1 MGDKFFLSAIHFKFW
16 LFPAFGR
23 TIVVMRTPFT
33 AQNIFFV
40 CILLGATGLV
50 SPPFALAG
58 GLAFAFLVHHPYPTE
73 SRHLSH
79 FLLQASVILLGFSM
93 NLGQVLA
100 AGRSGLVYSAIG
112 ISLTLWLGLLL
123 GKLLKVERVSSTL
136 IAAGTAICGG
146 SAIAAL
152 GPVLEAGEEA
162 LAVSL
167 GAVFVLNSVALFLFP
182 VLGHY
187 FGLSQTQF
195 GTWAALAIHDTSSV
209 VGASEHYGA
218 GALAIAVPIK
228 LVRALWIVPV
238 SLLYA
243 TLITSR
249 TGSGTRPET
258 GSATGTRAK
267 VHLPWFLVWFL
278 LAATLATFLPNM
290 LPSLQATLHSDFG
303 TLAKLG
309 KSGLAVTL
317 FLIGSSLNR
326 KALTRVGFQPLLQA
340 VLLWTVSASASLLA
354 IQKGWITP

>member
-1 MGDKFFLSAIHFKFW
+1 M
-16 LFPAFGR
+16 
-23 TIVVMRTPFT
+23 FT
-33 AQNIFFV
+33 TRNLFFV

-73 SRHLSH
+73 SRHLAH
-79 FLLQASVILLGFSM
+79 FLLQASVVLLGFGM

-100 AGRSGLVYSAIG
+100 AGRAGLLYSAIG

-123 GKLLKVERVSSTL
+123 GRLLHVERVSSTL

-146 SAIAAL
+146 SAIAAV

-167 GAVFVLNSVALFLFP
+167 GAVFLLNSVALFLFP
-182 VLGHY
+182 VLGHH

-209 VGASEHYGA
+209 VGASERYGA

-243 TLITSR
+243 TLIGARAGKS
-249 TGSGTRPET
+249 S
-258 GSATGTRAK
+258 RAK
-267 VHLPWFLVWFL
+267 VHLPWFLLWFL
-278 LAATLATFLPNM
+278 LAAAAATFLPNL
-290 LPSLQATLHSDFG
+290 LPNLQPDLHADFG
-303 TLAKLG
+303 TLTKLG

-326 KALTRVGFQPLLQA
+326 KALARVGVQPLVQA
-340 VLLWTVSASASLLA
+340 VLLWIVSASASLLA
-354 IQKGWITP
+354 IQRGWIAP

>member
-1 MGDKFFLSAIHFKFW
+1 MSTHVSSQK
-16 LFPAFGR
+16 
-23 TIVVMRTPFT
+23 
-33 AQNIFFV
+33 IFFV
-40 CILLGATGLV
+40 CILLGATGLI
-50 SPPFALAG
+50 SPPIALAG
-58 GLAFAFLVHHPYPTE
+58 GLAFAFLVQHPYPTE
-73 SRHLSH
+73 SRHLAH
-79 FLLQASVILLGFSM
+79 FLLQASVVLLGFSM

-100 AGRSGLVYSAIG
+100 AGRSGLLYSAIG
-112 ISLTLWLGLLL
+112 ISGTLALGLLL
-123 GKLLKVERVSSTL
+123 GKLFRVERISSTL

-167 GAVFVLNSVALFLFP
+167 GSVFVLNSIALFLFP
-182 VLGHY
+182 ALGHWL
-187 FGLSQTQF
+187 GLSQSQF

-238 SLLYA
+238 CILYA
-243 TLITSR
+243 TYI
-249 TGSGTRPET
+249 GTRNTSDSSQGARP
-258 GSATGTRAK
+258 K
-267 VHLPWFLVWFL
+267 IPLPWFLAWFL
-278 LAATLATFLPNM
+278 LAATAATFLPAEF
-290 LPSLQATLHSDFG
+290 PSIQASLHSNFA

-326 KALTRVGFQPLLQA
+326 KALARVGIQPLLQA
-340 VLLWTVSASASLLA
+340 VLLWIVSASASLLA
-354 IQKGWITP
+354 IQKGWIHP

>member
-1 MGDKFFLSAIHFKFW
+1 
-16 LFPAFGR
+16 
-23 TIVVMRTPFT
+23 MRTPFT
-33 AQNIFFV
+33 PHNLFFV

-58 GLAFAFLVHHPYPTE
+58 GLAFAFLVKHPYPAE
-73 SRHLSH
+73 SRQLSH
-79 FLLQASVILLGFSM
+79 FLLQVSVILLGFSM

-100 AGRSGLVYSAIG
+100 AGRSGLLYSAIG
-112 ISLTLWLGLLL
+112 ISCTLALGLLL
-123 GKLLKVERVSSTL
+123 GRLFRVERVSSTL

-182 VLGHY
+182 ALGHHL
-187 FGLSQTQF
+187 GLSQSQF
-195 GTWAALAIHDTSSV
+195 GVWSALAIHDTSSV
-209 VGASEHYGA
+209 VGASERYGA

-238 SLLYA
+238 SLIYA
-243 TLITSR
+243 ALIRSQP
-249 TGSGTRPET
+249 GAGP
-258 GSATGTRAK
+258 RAK
-267 VHLPWFLVWFL
+267 VRLPWFLLWFL
-278 LAATLATFLPNM
+278 LAATAATLLPAI
-290 LPSLQATLHSDFG
+290 LPKLQATLHSDFG
-303 TLAKLG
+303 TLAALG

-326 KALTRVGFQPLLQA
+326 QALTRVGVQPLLQA
-340 VLLWTVSASASLLA
+340 VLLWIVSASASLLA
-354 IQKGWITP
+354 IQRGWITL

>member
-1 MGDKFFLSAIHFKFW
+1 MK
-16 LFPAFGR
+16 
-23 TIVVMRTPFT
+23 TPFT
-33 AQNIFFV
+33 PHNLFFL

-58 GLAFAFLVHHPYPTE
+58 GLAFAFLVNHPFPAE

-93 NLGQVLA
+93 NLGQVLI
-100 AGRSGLVYSAIG
+100 AGRSGLLYSAIG
-112 ISLTLWLGLLL
+112 IFCTLALGLLL
-123 GKLLKVERVSSTL
+123 GKLFRVERISSTL

-182 VLGHY
+182 ALGHHL
-187 FGLSQTQF
+187 GLSESQF
-195 GTWAALAIHDTSSV
+195 GIWSALAIHDTSSV
-209 VGASEHYGA
+209 VGASERYGA
-218 GALAIAVPIK
+218 GALAIAVPVK

-238 SLLYA
+238 SLIYGALVR
-243 TLITSR
+243 SQVG
-249 TGSGTRPET
+249 TGP
-258 GSATGTRAK
+258 RAK
-267 VHLPWFLVWFL
+267 VHLPWFLLWFL
-278 LAATLATFLPNM
+278 LAAIVATVLPTA

-303 TLAKLG
+303 TLATLG

-326 KALTRVGFQPLLQA
+326 RAVARVGVRPLLQA
-340 VLLWTVSASASLLA
+340 ALLWIVSASASLLA
-354 IQKGWITP
+354 IQRGWISL